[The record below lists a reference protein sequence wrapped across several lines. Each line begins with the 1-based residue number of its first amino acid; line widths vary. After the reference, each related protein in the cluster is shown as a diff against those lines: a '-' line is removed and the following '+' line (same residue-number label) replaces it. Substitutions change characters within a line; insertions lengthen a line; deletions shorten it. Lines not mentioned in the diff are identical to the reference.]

1 MCLSGGA
8 NSLGS
13 LSEGLETIEKIT
25 TQSKIK
31 DVVNNTSQ
39 GARNKKSKQFNVNHL
54 LTYLPTNLLTS
65 KKVAFTLAEVLI
77 TLGIIGIV
85 AAMTIPNL
93 VNNYVERRNV
103 SRVKKIYSDLANVY
117 NLAYANDGQLIDY
130 IKSRDPVPNWYNEE
144 SHRAFRDYFAKYFK
158 NLNLK
163 LNFSSAEYYDN
174 LEKTS
179 IYNIGGDYG
188 NGFSTFTAADGTT
201 YAFRYLGTCIGG
213 FADGNYDPHGGCK
226 TGIIIVFLN
235 RNKNEI
241 GQLGKNVF
249 TFSVYKNGDI
259 RPGGWST
266 IGKEPLSCY
275 SNPNNC
281 TQWVINNGNMDYLH
295 CKDLSWNGKKTCK

>member
-1 MCLSGGA
+1 
-8 NSLGS
+8 
-13 LSEGLETIEKIT
+13 
-25 TQSKIK
+25 
-31 DVVNNTSQ
+31 
-39 GARNKKSKQFNVNHL
+39 
-54 LTYLPTNLLTS
+54 
-65 KKVAFTLAEVLI
+65 
-77 TLGIIGIV
+77 
-85 AAMTIPNL
+85 MTIPNL

-117 NLAYANDGQLIDY
+117 NLAYANEGTIQEY
-130 IKSRDPVPNWYNEE
+130 ISSQTQNVNWYDEKTHE
-144 SHRAFRDYFAKYFK
+144 AFRNYFKKYFK
-158 NLNLK
+158 NLDLK
-163 LNFSSAEYYDN
+163 IKYDN
-174 LEKTS
+174 AIFYTNFEKTNTYQIFDCNS
-179 IYNIGGDYG
+179 
-188 NGFSTFTAADGTT
+188 FSTFTTPDGTT